1 MQDNVYLAVLKQAY
15 LMYRLFSGT
24 CERTIE
30 TDNVEVLKNKLDHFF
45 TAVSLILRLIRLLT
59 TFVCFFQYLKALK
72 LANCDILN
80 IFSGIQYLPL
90 DKQTFLN
97 VQCFINL
104 LECNFSIIKHTAFL
118 YNEHLIW

>member
-1 MQDNVYLAVLKQAY
+1 
-15 LMYRLFSGT
+15 MYRLFSGT
-24 CERTIE
+24 YERTIE
-30 TDNVEVLKNKLDHFF
+30 TDNVEVLKNKLEHFF
-45 TAVSLILRLIRLLT
+45 TAVSELRVFYYFDFNW
-59 TFVCFFQYLKALK
+59 FVLQYLKTLK

-90 DKQTFLN
+90 GKQTFLN

-104 LECNFSIIKHTAFL
+104 LECNFPLIKYTAFL

>member
-1 MQDNVYLAVLKQAY
+1 
-15 LMYRLFSGT
+15 MYRLFSGT
-24 CERTIE
+24 YERTIE
-30 TDNVEVLKNKLDHFF
+30 TDNVEVLKSKLEHFF
-45 TAVSLILRLIRLLT
+45 TAVSELT
-59 TFVCFFQYLKALK
+59 VSTSLFIYNCFALQYLKTLK

-97 VQCFINL
+97 VQCFVNL
-104 LECNFSIIKHTAFL
+104 LECNFPVIKYTAFL

>member
-1 MQDNVYLAVLKQAY
+1 MQNGFCSYYKSLYGYKILFKLQLYPVNVIYVNL
-15 LMYRLFSGT
+15 
-24 CERTIE
+24 
-30 TDNVEVLKNKLDHFF
+30 
-45 TAVSLILRLIRLLT
+45 
-59 TFVCFFQYLKALK
+59 FQYLKTLK
-72 LANCDILN
+72 LAHCDILN

-104 LECNFSIIKHTAFL
+104 LECNYPIIKHTAFL